1 MDELSQAQREE
12 LQEDLLAL
20 RDALAAQLQTA
31 DEAAK
36 PVDLDQ
42 PIGRVSRIDAIA
54 QQSMAQ
60 ANRHAAQLRARQV
73 EAARLRMEEDEYGD
87 CVSCGALIG
96 FPRLK
101 ARPEAPLC
109 LGCQSQQETRNRGR

>member
-1 MDELSQAQREE
+1 MEDLSDAERDELHA
-12 LQEDLLAL
+12 DLEALRLAL
-20 RDALAAQLQTA
+20 EAQLQTA
-31 DEAAK
+31 GDAAK

-60 ANRHAAQLRARQV
+60 ANRQSAQLRVRQV
-73 EAARLRMEEDEYGD
+73 AAALARIDEDEYGD
-87 CVSCGALIG
+87 CVSCGSSIG

-109 LGCQSQQETRNRGR
+109 LGCQSQREAQSRDR